1 MESNYWSRISS
12 QRIIRRRMLA
22 AVGGSALGAAFLA
35 ACGGSE
41 DGGGEEDSTGLVTK
55 PHDTF
60 KQAKRGGILKHA
72 NTQEPPTLD
81 FGSPLRGHPGANSVS
96 SFLRFEQGH
105 LKAPGGELSPLIFE
119 SWEWSQD
126 GLQVVMKV
134 RQNVKWHN
142 KAPVNGRT
150 LDMDDVQFS
159 YKRFADKSPNRG
171 SVVNAVNPSAPVISF
186 TPTDSRTVVI
196 KLSEPVV
203 HALELFASPGHITG
217 NIAVLPKESDT
228 TLDVRG
234 DMIGTGPFVM
244 TEYKPSIGFTFK
256 RHPEYFDQDHVLVDQ
271 MDFPLVSEYA
281 SRLSQFKAGNIHFLA
296 TVRPEDLLVVKKDE
310 PRILIYPSIVLA
322 PVSQATDH
330 LTFGLL
336 PEGKSPFLDERVRQA
351 VSMSWDRDLY
361 IEVFHNIS
369 KFAAEGLPQETR
381 WHSQVWA
388 GHEGWWLDPQ
398 GKDFGPNA
406 KYFKHDIAE
415 AKKLMAAAGH
425 PNGFNIR
432 SSYPVSGTGSDVK
445 RLAEVLDGMAGDIG
459 IKTTVGPIDY
469 ATEYIPIYRDGSG
482 QYEGWAYHSI
492 SGSNPGSLS
501 PVRGTADMY
510 WPKAGVT
517 FKGFSTSGKN
527 DQSGDPTLTSMLE
540 KARIE
545 RDTEKRR
552 SLLFDVQR
560 HLGKAMWGLLQ
571 PGAATSFEMAW
582 PAVGNYS
589 VWFPTGVGWAHYQWW
604 LDQTKPPFTSA

>member
-1 MESNYWSRISS
+1 
-12 QRIIRRRMLA
+12 
-22 AVGGSALGAAFLA
+22 
-35 ACGGSE
+35 
-41 DGGGEEDSTGLVTK
+41 
-55 PHDTF
+55 
-60 KQAKRGGILKHA
+60 
-72 NTQEPPTLD
+72 
-81 FGSPLRGHPGANSVS
+81 
-96 SFLRFEQGH
+96 
-105 LKAPGGELSPLIFE
+105 
-119 SWEWSQD
+119 
-126 GLQVVMKV
+126 
-134 RQNVKWHN
+134 
-142 KAPVNGRT
+142 
-150 LDMDDVQFS
+150 
-159 YKRFADKSPNRG
+159 
-171 SVVNAVNPSAPVISF
+171 
-186 TPTDSRTVVI
+186 VVI

>member
-1 MESNYWSRISS
+1 
-12 QRIIRRRMLA
+12 
-22 AVGGSALGAAFLA
+22 
-35 ACGGSE
+35 
-41 DGGGEEDSTGLVTK
+41 
-55 PHDTF
+55 
-60 KQAKRGGILKHA
+60 
-72 NTQEPPTLD
+72 
-81 FGSPLRGHPGANSVS
+81 
-96 SFLRFEQGH
+96 
-105 LKAPGGELSPLIFE
+105 
-119 SWEWSQD
+119 
-126 GLQVVMKV
+126 
-134 RQNVKWHN
+134 
-142 KAPVNGRT
+142 
-150 LDMDDVQFS
+150 
-159 YKRFADKSPNRG
+159 
-171 SVVNAVNPSAPVISF
+171 
-186 TPTDSRTVVI
+186 
-196 KLSEPVV
+196 
-203 HALELFASPGHITG
+203 
-217 NIAVLPKESDT
+217 
-228 TLDVRG
+228 
-234 DMIGTGPFVM
+234 
-244 TEYKPSIGFTFK
+244 
-256 RHPEYFDQDHVLVDQ
+256 
-271 MDFPLVSEYA
+271 VSEYA